1 MKILSPLLNYFAT
14 TGKMKSVGA
23 IEGEFS
29 KTIVL
34 PITNVTRNQVLYFR
48 SDNELSDSIIR
59 SVECVDSSNLSNVF
73 FNGTA
78 FNNLSSGQAAGGI
91 FVVSNSRRE
100 ILATL
105 PLYSLIRSINQG
117 KPIFSCFK
125 DIIWESCYVYFPSPV
140 STADTFAVTLRV
152 YFDKKI

>member
-34 PITNVTRNQVLYFR
+34 PITNVTPSQVLYFR
-48 SDNELSDSIIR
+48 PDNELSDSIIR
-59 SVECVDSSNLSNVF
+59 SVECVISSNVSTVF
-73 FNGTA
+73 FNGTP
-78 FNNLSSGQAAGGI
+78 FDNLSDTQAAGGI
-91 FVVSNSRRE
+91 FVLSNSRRE

-117 KPIFSCFK
+117 KASFSCFK

-140 STADTFAVTLRV
+140 STADTYAVTLRV

>member
-34 PITNVTRNQVLYFR
+34 PITNITPSQVLYFR

-59 SVECVDSSNLSNVF
+59 SVECVVSTNLGVVS
-73 FNGTA
+73 FNGTL
-78 FNNLSSGQAAGGI
+78 FDNISDTQAAGGI
-91 FVVSNSRRE
+91 FVLSNSRRE

-117 KPIFSCFK
+117 KASFSCFK

-140 STADTFAVTLRV
+140 ATADTYAVTLRV